1 PAEARKAPVRPVEG
15 APQGARS
22 PDVHVV
28 PVASVGQ
35 VAAVVRSAVRAA
47 FRTSS
52 PDVPVWLDFQDQLK
66 EQCGFTPGVS
76 NVAVLDTFGRLRC
89 LATGPLTADQFAQV
103 AAVIEALR
111 REA

>member
-1 PAEARKAPVRPVEG
+1 
-15 APQGARS
+15 
-22 PDVHVV
+22 VV

-47 FRTSS
+47 FRTTS

-89 LATGPLTADQFAQV
+89 LATSPLTADQFAQV
-103 AAVIEALR
+103 ATAIEALR
-111 REA
+111 REAVVGLR